1 MVLALES
8 TPAVEA
14 EPTASADDQLMMAVK
29 AGDDS
34 AFETLVHRHQDRLI
48 GYLVRLTGDVERAE
62 DLAQES
68 FLRLYRAVSSYRPQ
82 GYLSAYLF
90 RIATNLVRSEERRRM
105 RWRVLEP
112 IFRST
117 EGRRSV
123 PEAQSELLG
132 SELQRRLREAIT
144 TLPVTYRLPLVLFE
158 MEDWTYAEIARV
170 LGCREGTVKSRLFRA
185 RRRLKEEMTPYW

>member
-1 MVLALES
+1 V
-8 TPAVEA
+8 
-14 EPTASADDQLMMAVK
+14 SADDQLMMAVK

-68 FLRLYRAVSSYRPQ
+68 FLRLYRTASSYRAQ
-82 GYLSAYLF
+82 GFLSAYLF
-90 RIATNLVRSEERRRM
+90 RIATNLVRSEERRRT

-117 EGRRSV
+117 EGKRCP
-123 PEAQSELLG
+123 PEAQSALLG
-132 SELQRRLREAIT
+132 SEVQRRLRQAIAA
-144 TLPVTYRLPLVLFE
+144 LPVAYRLPLVLFE

-185 RRRLKEEMTPYW
+185 RRRLKEEMTPYWNGGAA